1 MRKKRS
7 VLFTLGVV
15 AALAVMLLA
24 AGSAAARSRGF
35 TIYNLTSDS
44 MRLSQVETF
53 STNPDEPVFEQRTP
67 KLQKG
72 STLEPG
78 QSIHVE
84 IENPFTTTARA
95 TLTYEGGGS
104 SFRVQLDNY
113 FETRCN
119 SGGNG
124 RTCQI
129 GGSGENQIEFLDK
142 PGTKITL
149 SKGDLQHQKSVLEQ
163 LCTETNH
170 CEFEPTE
177 RDEDA
182 FSVSRI
188 VGAAVA
194 NCNETAADTTI
205 GVKTTEGISNSV
217 GIDAETNV
225 NVFGFFKSKVTLKYK
240 IEISN
245 EKEFSQDVKVPI
257 EPDHIAWVDFS
268 APVIRDFGIWTLNS
282 GNTSWTLE
290 GVYFDSPDTKSGR
303 GAKYVVDGEKMSE
316 AVRSK
321 ECHGKK
327 SSNGLVRVPIENVV
341 AKSVGTQ
348 AANLITGGP
357 EANLIHGR
365 GGNDIL
371 RGGGGPDDIFGGA
384 GGDVIEGG
392 PGADILNG
400 GGGGDRIID
409 LSGPTVVNTGTDK
422 VGSVDMVDVADGKAD
437 DSVSCLS
444 SRSVVYADPGDR
456 VSAKCG
462 EVIREPP
469 PPGTF

>member
-7 VLFTLGVV
+7 LLFTLVV
-15 AALAVMLLA
+15 VSAMALLLLA
-24 AGSAAARSRGF
+24 AGSASARTRGF
-35 TIYNLTSDS
+35 TIYNLTSAN
-44 MRLSQVETF
+44 MKLTGVETF
-53 STNPDEPVFEQRTP
+53 STNPGEPVFEQGSP
-67 KLQKG
+67 KPQKG
-72 STLEPG
+72 TTLEPG

-95 TLTYEGGGS
+95 TLVYEGDGS
-104 SFRVQLDNY
+104 TFRVQLDN
-113 FETRCN
+113 FFKTRCFS
-119 SGGNG
+119 SGAG
-124 RTCQI
+124 RGCQI
-129 GGSGENQIEFLDK
+129 DGKGESQIELLD
-142 PGTKITL
+142 PAG
-149 SKGDLQHQKSVLEQ
+149 SKVILKDGDLQHEKSILEG
-163 LCTETNH
+163 LCSEANH

-177 RDEDA
+177 RDENA

-205 GVKTTEGISNSV
+205 GVKTKEGISNSV

-225 NVFGFFKSKVTLKYK
+225 SVFGLFKSKVTIKYK
-240 IEISN
+240 FEISS

-268 APVIRDFGIWTLNS
+268 APVIRDTGVWTLS
-282 GNTSWTLE
+282 AGNTSWTLE

-303 GAKYVVDGEKMSE
+303 GAKYVVDGEEMTE
-316 AVRSK
+316 AVRGK

-327 SSNGLVRVPIENVV
+327 SSDGLVRVPVDNIV
-341 AKSVGTQ
+341 AKRIGTQ
-348 AANLITGGP
+348 GANLIAGGP

-371 RGGGGPDDIFGGA
+371 SGGGGPDDIFGGS

-400 GGGGDRIID
+400 GGGGDKIID
-409 LSGPTVVNTGTDK
+409 LSGPTTVNTGTDK
-422 VGSVDMVDVADGKAD
+422 AGSVDMVDVADGKND
-437 DSVSCLS
+437 DTVSCLS
-444 SRSVVYADPGDR
+444 SRSLVYADPGDR